1 MKYDASDERWANP
14 PQPVAAAEQA
24 PAFDHSM
31 VSEEYEHDKKKNP
44 APKQGISFSQALLAS
59 GHEKSDGKI
68 KLTAS
73 SFMEVGSYAVF
84 LIVLVYVAFA
94 QNSIQSYYYTKVMS
108 DLFVSAS
115 GANGAPAFGSC
126 TSMDNIWDWFSQVL
140 IPGIYWTEN
149 SNSTDNENMIYYENR
164 LLGEP
169 RIRMLRV
176 TNDSCTVMKSFQR
189 EIKECFA
196 NYEEKYEDKTNVA
209 DGSVDAYIYATSKEL
224 ENFDTVGTISTYG
237 GGGFVQRLPVSGSTE
252 AQSAI
257 ATLKA
262 NRWIDRGTR
271 AIVVDFALYNA
282 NINLFCVVKLLFELP
297 ASGGVITT
305 PKIMTYNLMTYQASS
320 GTRMIVFEGIFCGFI
335 LFFIFEE
342 LFAIAR
348 HRLHYLTQFWNLVDV
363 ALLGFSVATIILS
376 MKRTKTATNRVN
388 SVIENGLTNAPFDDV
403 TSAENAY
410 LNIKAC
416 AIFIA
421 WVKVFKFISVN
432 KTMSQ
437 LSSTLTRSAKDIGGF
452 AVMFAVFFFAFA
464 QFGYLC
470 FGTQIADYS
479 NLYNSAF
486 ALLRLIL
493 GDFNFSA
500 LENCNRF
507 FGPAFFV
514 AYVFFVSFILLNM
527 FLAIINDSYVEV
539 KAELARKKDGEGILD
554 WFMNKVRGLTKRGKR
569 PDAPGEDATYEDYK
583 IMLYRAGYAEKD
595 INEAFTRFNVTTMTE
610 HIPEK
615 MAEDI
620 ADEVARVTEQKRNY
634 MENHRDYANLNRRV
648 DQMQESVFSIVDRIE
663 NVNVTLQTIEKQ
675 RIQQQDGGNL
685 MDLSALL
692 TSQVRNRESAR
703 RQTIT
708 SIADKKEDLN
718 RRVDQMQE
726 SVFSIVDRIENVNA
740 TLQTIEKQRIQQQ
753 DGGNLMDLSALLT
766 SQVRNRESARR
777 QTITS
782 IADKKEE

>member
-1 MKYDASDERWANP
+1 MNYDAVGDRWANP
-14 PQPVAAAEQA
+14 PQPVAAAEHA
-24 PAFDHSM
+24 PAAFDHSM

-44 APKQGISFSQALLAS
+44 APKQGVSFTQALLAS

-140 IPGIYWTEN
+140 VPGIYWTET

-164 LLGEP
+164 ILGEP
-169 RIRMLRV
+169 RIRMLKV

-196 NYEEKYEDKTNVA
+196 NYEEKFEDREMVA
-209 DGSVDAYIYATSKEL
+209 DGSVDAFLYATAKEL
-224 ENFDTVGTISTYG
+224 ENYDTVGTISTYG
-237 GGGFVQRLPVSGSTE
+237 GGGFVQKLPVSGSTE
-252 AQSAI
+252 AESAI
-257 ATLKA
+257 ATLKSK
-262 NRWIDRGTR
+262 RWIDRGTR

-282 NINLFCVVKLLFELP
+282 NINLFCVIKLLFELP

-305 PKIMTYNLMTYQASS
+305 PKIMTYNLMTYQSS
-320 GTRMIVFEGIFCGFI
+320 AGTRMIVFEGIFCGFV

-410 LNIKAC
+410 LNIKAVVV
-416 AIFIA
+416 FIA

-507 FGPAFFV
+507 FGPAFFI

-554 WFMNKVRGLTKRGKR
+554 WFMNVSFCERKINVADNLINMISVDIKVRGLTKRGKR
-569 PDAPGEDATYEDYK
+569 PDGPSEDATYEDYK

-595 INEAFTRFNVTTMTE
+595 INEAFTRFNVTTMTD

-620 ADEVARVTEQKRNY
+620 ADEVARTTEQKRHY

-663 NVNVTLQTIEKQ
+663 NV
-675 RIQQQDGGNL
+675 
-685 MDLSALL
+685 S
-692 TSQVRNRESAR
+692 
-703 RQTIT
+703 
-708 SIADKKEDLN
+708 
-718 RRVDQMQE
+718 
-726 SVFSIVDRIENVNA
+726 A

-753 DGGNLMDLSALLT
+753 DGGNLMDLSNLLT
-766 SQVRNRESARR
+766 NQVRNRESARR
-777 QTITS
+777 QTITAL
-782 IADKKEE
+782 ADKKEE

>member
-1 MKYDASDERWANP
+1 MNYDAAGDRWANP
-14 PQPVAAAEQA
+14 PQPVAAAEHA
-24 PAFDHSM
+24 PAAFDHSM

-44 APKQGISFSQALLAS
+44 APKQGVSFTQALLAS

-140 IPGIYWTEN
+140 VPGIYWTET

-164 LLGEP
+164 ILGEP
-169 RIRMLRV
+169 RIRMLKV

-196 NYEEKYEDKTNVA
+196 NYEEKFEDREMVA
-209 DGSVDAYIYATSKEL
+209 DGSVDAFLYATAKEL
-224 ENFDTVGTISTYG
+224 ENYDTVGTISTYG
-237 GGGFVQRLPVSGSTE
+237 GGGFVQKLPVSGSTE
-252 AQSAI
+252 AESAI
-257 ATLKA
+257 ATLKSK
-262 NRWIDRGTR
+262 RWIDRGTR

-282 NINLFCVVKLLFELP
+282 NINLFCVIKLLFELP

-305 PKIMTYNLMTYQASS
+305 PKIMTYNLMTYQSS
-320 GTRMIVFEGIFCGFI
+320 AGTRMIVFEGIFCGFV

-410 LNIKAC
+410 LNIKAVVV
-416 AIFIA
+416 FIA

-507 FGPAFFV
+507 FGPAFFI

-554 WFMNKVRGLTKRGKR
+554 WFMNIVRGLTKRGKR
-569 PDAPGEDATYEDYK
+569 PDGPSEDATYEDYK

-620 ADEVARVTEQKRNY
+620 ADEVARTTEQKRHY

-663 NVNVTLQTIEKQ
+663 NV
-675 RIQQQDGGNL
+675 
-685 MDLSALL
+685 S
-692 TSQVRNRESAR
+692 
-703 RQTIT
+703 
-708 SIADKKEDLN
+708 
-718 RRVDQMQE
+718 
-726 SVFSIVDRIENVNA
+726 A

-753 DGGNLMDLSALLT
+753 DGGNLMDLSNLLT
-766 SQVRNRESARR
+766 KQVRNRESARC
-777 QTITS
+777 QTITAL
-782 IADKKEE
+782 ADKKEE

>member
-1 MKYDASDERWANP
+1 MNYDAADDRWANP
-14 PQPVAAAEQA
+14 PQPVAAEQPAAA
-24 PAFDHSM
+24 PMFDHSM
-31 VSEEYEHDKKKNP
+31 VSEEYEHDRKKNP
-44 APKQGISFSQALLAS
+44 PPKQGISFSQALMAS

-94 QNSIQSYYYTKVMS
+94 QNSIQSYYYTKVMT
-108 DLFVSAS
+108 DLFVSSTGAS
-115 GANGAPAFGSC
+115 GAPAFGSC

-169 RIRMLRV
+169 RIRMLKV

-196 NYEEKYEDKTNVA
+196 NYKKKYEDKTIVS
-209 DGSVDAYIYATSKEL
+209 DGSVDAFVYRTAKEL
-224 ENFDTVGTISTYG
+224 ENEDTDGNIATYG
-237 GGGFVQRLPVSGSTE
+237 GGGFVQKLPVSGSTE

-271 AIVVDFALYNA
+271 AIIVDFAVYNA

-297 ASGGVITT
+297 ASGGVLTI
-305 PKIMTYNLMTYQASS
+305 PKLMTYNLITYQGST
-320 GTRMIVFEGIFCGFI
+320 GTRMIVFEGIFCGFV

-348 HRLHYLTQFWNLVDV
+348 QRLRYLGAFWNLVDV
-363 ALLGFSVATIILS
+363 CLLGFSVATIILS
-376 MKRTKTATNRVN
+376 IHRTKIATNRVN
-388 SVIENGLTNAPFDDV
+388 SVMENGLTNAPFDDV
-403 TSAENAY
+403 TSAENAF
-410 LNIKAC
+410 LNIKSC
-416 AIFIA
+416 VVFIA

-479 NLYNSAF
+479 NLYNSVF

-500 LENCNRF
+500 LEDCNRF
-507 FGPAFFV
+507 FGPAFFI
-514 AYVFFVSFILLNM
+514 AYVFFVFFILLNM

-554 WFMNKVRGLTKRGKR
+554 WFMNKVRGLTRRGKR
-569 PDAPGEDATYEDYK
+569 PDAPSSEDATYEDYK

-595 INEAFTRFNVTTMTE
+595 INEAFTRFNVTELRE

-620 ADEVARVTEQKRNY
+620 ADEVARQTQQKRSY

-663 NVNVTLQTIEKQ
+663 SVNMTLQSIEKQ
-675 RIQQQDGGNL
+675 RVAMQDGGNL

-692 TSQVRNRESAR
+692 TSEVRNREKTAR
-703 RQTIT
+703 RPTIT
-708 SIADKKEDLN
+708 SIGEKKD
-718 RRVDQMQE
+718 D
-726 SVFSIVDRIENVNA
+726 
-740 TLQTIEKQRIQQQ
+740 
-753 DGGNLMDLSALLT
+753 
-766 SQVRNRESARR
+766 
-777 QTITS
+777 
-782 IADKKEE
+782 

>member
-1 MKYDASDERWANP
+1 MQYDGRDERWANP

-31 VSEEYEHDKKKNP
+31 VSEEYERDKRRNAPPKN
-44 APKQGISFSQALLAS
+44 GISFSQALLAS

-94 QNSIQSYYYTKVMS
+94 QNSIQSYYYTKVMN

-115 GANGAPAFGSC
+115 GSNGAPAFGSC
-126 TSMDNIWDWFSQVL
+126 ISMNNIWDWFSQVL
-140 IPGIYWTEN
+140 VPGIYWTEN

-169 RIRMLRV
+169 RIRMLKV
-176 TNDSCTVMKSFQR
+176 TNDTCTVMKSFQR

-196 NYEEKYEDKTNVA
+196 NYEEKYEDKTMVA
-209 DGSVDAYIYATSKEL
+209 DGSVDAFLYETSSEL
-224 ENFDTVGTISTYG
+224 ENYDTVGTIATYG

-305 PKIMTYNLMTYQASS
+305 PKLMTYNLMTYQSS
-320 GTRMIVFEGIFCGFI
+320 VGTRMIIFEGIFCGFV

-342 LFAIAR
+342 LFAIGR
-348 HRLHYLTQFWNLVDV
+348 HRLHYLTEFWNLVDV

-416 AIFIA
+416 VVFIA

-479 NLYNSAF
+479 NLYNAAF

-500 LENCNRF
+500 LESCNRF
-507 FGPAFFV
+507 FGPAFFI

-610 HIPEK
+610 NIPEK

-620 ADEVARVTEQKRNY
+620 ADEVARMTEQKRHY

-663 NVNVTLQTIEKQ
+663 SVNATLQTIEKQ
-675 RIQQQDGGNL
+675 RVQQQDGGNL
-685 MDLSALL
+685 MDLSNLL
-692 TSQVRNRESAR
+692 TNQVRNREATR

-708 SIADKKEDLN
+708 QL
-718 RRVDQMQE
+718 
-726 SVFSIVDRIENVNA
+726 
-740 TLQTIEKQRIQQQ
+740 
-753 DGGNLMDLSALLT
+753 
-766 SQVRNRESARR
+766 
-777 QTITS
+777 
-782 IADKKEE
+782 ADKKEE